1 MAHIL
6 IVVANFYQDI
16 SNSLVDSAVER
27 IKADGHS
34 YEIVKVPGAL
44 EVPAAI
50 SMADESAKYDGFV
63 ALGCVIR
70 GETSHYETVCNESA
84 RGLNDLAV
92 HGPLAI
98 GNGIITVENMAQ
110 AIARSSKDNKN
121 KGASAAEAALT
132 MMKLQEKWLAHAP
145 DAIL

>member
-1 MAHIL
+1 MANIL
-6 IVVANFYQDI
+6 IVVADFYQDI
-16 SNSLVDSAVER
+16 SQALVDGAVER

-34 YEIVKVPGAL
+34 YEIAKVPGAL
-44 EVPAAI
+44 EVAAAI

-63 ALGCVIR
+63 AIGCVIR
-70 GETSHYETVCNESA
+70 GETSHYDTVCNESA

-98 GNGIITVENMAQ
+98 GNGIITVENKEQ
-110 AIARSSKDNKN
+110 AIARSSKDDKN
-121 KGASAAEAALT
+121 KGKGAAEAVLV

-145 DAIL
+145 EGI